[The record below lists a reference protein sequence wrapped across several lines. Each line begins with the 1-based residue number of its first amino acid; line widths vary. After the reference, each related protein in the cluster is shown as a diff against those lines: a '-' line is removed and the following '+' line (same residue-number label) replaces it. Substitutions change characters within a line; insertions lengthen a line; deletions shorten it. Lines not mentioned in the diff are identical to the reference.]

1 MGEGCRLVTA
11 EPEYSEGVVC
21 MIKSVG
27 IDLGGIGEHK
37 VRCLDEN
44 AQMCDGFGFDTSR
57 VGLTKLEERIFSDG
71 SNPVIVFEPTG
82 LAWLLVAVYLKS
94 RHPDSRLV
102 RVQAQKVVAL
112 RKYLNRS
119 SKSDKI
125 DSLTLAK
132 MPFIDPEKL
141 EEIYLPPGKIYAI
154 QRLARQR
161 KRLESEIAGHKKRIG
176 SIVDGHFPGIRS
188 AFSDPWSAQARA
200 FLRSRLNPLT
210 VIRAGE
216 KALCA
221 FLTKARKHCR
231 IEASVESH
239 GIYLACREAAALY
252 KASSSVGTIDDD
264 FFSSLQDEV
273 SRELRIMEM
282 EEAES
287 AAIAN
292 RIEGLYLEIHPSDN
306 LRTIPG
312 VGSITAPV
320 FLATIGNPAR
330 FRSQSSFANYC
341 GVVPGANQSSDSEA
355 KGLRMTKAG
364 PPIMRWALFQAS
376 QIARAHDP
384 QLACVYYREMVH
396 NGKNHMQAMGAV
408 MSHMSARVL
417 AVLRED
423 KPYEIRDI
431 NGSIV
436 SREEAKQIILA
447 KYQVPEEIRRERRHR
462 KTPGSPN
469 LQKKLREMLVPRVH
483 EAAAAPQPAVT

>member
-1 MGEGCRLVTA
+1 
-11 EPEYSEGVVC
+11 

-37 VRCLDEN
+37 VRCLDEK
-44 AQMCDGFGFDTSR
+44 AQMCDGFGFDTSMA
-57 VGLTKLEERIFSDG
+57 GLAKLEERIFIDG
-71 SNPVIVFEPTG
+71 SNPIIVFEPTG
-82 LAWLLVAVYLKS
+82 LAWLLVAVYLKG

-132 MPFIDPEKL
+132 MSFIDPEKL
-141 EEIYLPPGKIYAI
+141 EEIYLPSSEIYAI

-188 AFSDPWSAQARA
+188 AFSDPWSAHARA

-210 VIRAGE
+210 VVRNGE
-216 KALCA
+216 KSLCA
-221 FLTKARKHCR
+221 FLTKARRHYR
-231 IEASVESH
+231 VEASVESH
-239 GIYLACREAAALY
+239 GIYLACRETAALY
-252 KASSSVGTIDDD
+252 KASSSVETIDDD
-264 FFSSLQDEV
+264 FFSALQDEV
-273 SRELRIMEM
+273 SRELRLMEI
-282 EEAES
+282 EEVES
-287 AAIAN
+287 AAIAK
-292 RIEGLYLEIHPSDN
+292 RIEKLYLKLHPSDN

-312 VGSITAPV
+312 VGNHTAPI

-364 PPIMRWALFQAS
+364 PAIMRWALFQAGGIS
-376 QIARAHDP
+376 RAHDP

-423 KPYEIRDI
+423 KPYALRDVD
-431 NGSIV
+431 GSIV
-436 SREEAKQIILA
+436 SREEAKKIIMA

-462 KTPGSPN
+462 KTPGSPS
-469 LQKKLREMLVPRVH
+469 LQKKLREMLVPRVR
-483 EAAAAPQPAVT
+483 EAAAAPQPVMT

>member
-1 MGEGCRLVTA
+1 
-11 EPEYSEGVVC
+11 

-37 VRCLDEN
+37 VRCLDEK
-44 AQMCDGFGFDTSR
+44 AQMCDGFGFETSR
-57 VGLTKLEERIFSDG
+57 AGLAKLEERIFSDG

-82 LAWLLVAVYLKS
+82 LAWLLVAVYLKG

-132 MPFIDPEKL
+132 MPFIDPETL
-141 EEIYLPPGKIYAI
+141 EEIYFPPGKIYAI

-188 AFSDPWSAQARA
+188 AFSDPWSAHAKV

-210 VIRAGE
+210 VVRSGE

-221 FLTKARKHCR
+221 FLTKARRHCK
-231 IEASVESH
+231 IKASVESH
-239 GIYLACREAAALY
+239 GVYLACREVATLY
-252 KASSSVGTIDDD
+252 KASGSVGTIDDD
-264 FFSSLQDEV
+264 FFSALQDEIV
-273 SRELRIMEM
+273 RELRLMEI

-287 AAIAN
+287 AAIAK
-292 RIEGLYLEIHPSDN
+292 RLEKLYLELHPSDN

-312 VGSITAPV
+312 VGDITAPV
-320 FLATIGNPAR
+320 FLATIGDPAR
-330 FRSQSSFANYC
+330 FRSQASFANYC
-341 GVVPGANQSSDSEA
+341 GIVPGANQSSESEA
-355 KGLRMTKAG
+355 KGLKMTKAG
-364 PPIMRWALFQAS
+364 PPIMRWALFQAG
-376 QIARAHDP
+376 QIGRSNDP

-396 NGKNHMQAMGAV
+396 NGKTHMQAMGAV

-431 NGSIV
+431 DGRSV
-436 SREEAKQIILA
+436 SREEA
-447 KYQVPEEIRRERRHR
+447 
-462 KTPGSPN
+462 
-469 LQKKLREMLVPRVH
+469 
-483 EAAAAPQPAVT
+483 

>member
-1 MGEGCRLVTA
+1 
-11 EPEYSEGVVC
+11 

-37 VRCLDEN
+37 VRCLDER
-44 AQMCDGFGFDTSR
+44 AQMCDGFSFDTTR
-57 VGLTKLEERIFSDG
+57 AGLAKLEERVFSGG
-71 SNPVIVFEPTG
+71 SNPVIIFEPTG

-94 RHPDSRLV
+94 QHPDSRLV

-141 EEIYLPPGKIYAI
+141 EEIYFPPAKIYAI

-161 KRLESEIAGHKKRIG
+161 KRLENDIAGRKKRIG
-176 SIVDGHFPGIRS
+176 AIVDGHFPGIRS
-188 AFSDPWSAQARA
+188 TFSDPWSAHARA
-200 FLRSRLNPLT
+200 FLRSRLNPLA
-210 VIRAGE
+210 VVRAGE

-221 FLTKARKHCR
+221 FLTKARRHCR

-239 GIYLACREAAALY
+239 GVYLACREVATLY

-264 FFSSLQDEV
+264 FFSALQDEI
-273 SRELRIMEM
+273 SRELRLMEI

-287 AAIAN
+287 AVIAK
-292 RIEGLYLEIHPSDN
+292 RLEKLYLEIHPSDN

-312 VGSITAPV
+312 VGDHTAPI
-320 FLATIGNPAR
+320 FLATIGDPAR

-341 GVVPGANQSSDSEA
+341 GIVPGANQSSDSEA

-364 PPIMRWALFQAS
+364 SAIMRWALFQAGYIGRS
-376 QIARAHDP
+376 HDP

-423 KPYEIRDI
+423 KPYELRDKDERP
-431 NGSIV
+431 V
-436 SREEAKQIILA
+436 SREEARKIILTR
-447 KYQVPEEIRRERRHR
+447 YQVPEEIRRERRCR
-462 KTPGSPN
+462 KTPGSPR
-469 LQKKLREMLVPRVH
+469 LQKKLREMLVPREH
-483 EAAAAPQPAVT
+483 EAAAAPQPG

>member
-1 MGEGCRLVTA
+1 
-11 EPEYSEGVVC
+11 

-37 VRCLDEN
+37 VRCLDER
-44 AQMCDGFGFDTSR
+44 AQMCDGFSFDTTR
-57 VGLTKLEERIFSDG
+57 AGLAKLEERVFSNG
-71 SNPVIVFEPTG
+71 SNPVIIFEPTG

-141 EEIYLPPGKIYAI
+141 EEIYFPPGKIYAI

-161 KRLESEIAGHKKRIG
+161 RRLENDIAGRKKRIG

-188 AFSDPWSAQARA
+188 TFSDSWSAHARA
-200 FLRSRLNPLT
+200 FLRSRLNPLA
-210 VIRAGE
+210 VVRSGE

-221 FLTKARKHCR
+221 FLTKARRHCK

-239 GIYLACREAAALY
+239 GVYLACREVATLY

-264 FFSSLQDEV
+264 FFSALQDEI
-273 SRELRIMEM
+273 SRELRLMEI
-282 EEAES
+282 EETES
-287 AAIAN
+287 AAIAK
-292 RIEGLYLEIHPSDN
+292 RLEKLYMELHPSDN

-312 VGSITAPV
+312 VGDHTAPI
-320 FLATIGNPAR
+320 FLATVGDPAR
-330 FRSQSSFANYC
+330 FHSQSSFANYC
-341 GVVPGANQSSDSEA
+341 GIVPGANQSSGSEA

-364 PPIMRWALFQAS
+364 PAIMRWALFQAGYIGRS
-376 QIARAHDP
+376 HDP

-408 MSHMSARVL
+408 MSHLSARVL
-417 AVLRED
+417 ATLRED

-431 NGSIV
+431 DGRSV
-436 SREEAKQIILA
+436 SHEEARKIILS
-447 KYQVPEEIRRERRHR
+447 KYQVPEEIRKERRRR
-462 KTPGSPN
+462 KTPGSPG
-469 LQKKLREMLVPRVH
+469 LQKKLREMLVPRAH
-483 EAAAAPQPAVT
+483 EAAAAPQPVGT

>member
-1 MGEGCRLVTA
+1 
-11 EPEYSEGVVC
+11 

-27 IDLGGIGEHK
+27 IDLAGSGEHK
-37 VRCLDEN
+37 VRCLDER
-44 AQMCDGFGFDTSR
+44 AQMCDGFSFETT
-57 VGLTKLEERIFSDG
+57 VTGLQKLEERIFSKG

-82 LAWLLVAVYLKS
+82 LAWLLVAVYLKA

-141 EEIYLPPGKIYAI
+141 EEIYFPPAKVYAI

-161 KRLESEIAGHKKRIG
+161 KRLENDIAGRKKRID
-176 SIVDGHFPGIRS
+176 SIMDGYLPGIRS
-188 AFSDPWSAQARA
+188 AFSDPWSAHARA
-200 FLRSRLNPLT
+200 FLRSRLNPLA
-210 VIRAGE
+210 VVRAGE
-216 KALCA
+216 KALHT
-221 FLTKARKHCR
+221 FLTKARRHCKVD
-231 IEASVESH
+231 ASVESH
-239 GIYLACREAAALY
+239 SVFLTCREAAALY
-252 KASSSVGTIDDD
+252 KASSSVETIDDD
-264 FFSSLQDEV
+264 FFLALQDEV
-273 SRELRIMEM
+273 CRELKLMEM

-287 AAIAN
+287 SAIAKHL
-292 RIEGLYLEIHPSDN
+292 EKLYVELLPSDN

-312 VGSITAPV
+312 IGDHTAPV
-320 FLATIGNPAR
+320 FLAIVGNPAR

-341 GVVPGANQSSDSEA
+341 GVVPGANQSADSEA
-355 KGLRMTKAG
+355 KGLQMTKAG
-364 PPIMRWALFQAS
+364 PAIMRWALFQAG
-376 QIARAHDP
+376 QIGRSHDP

-408 MSHMSARVL
+408 MSHLSARVL

-423 KPYEIRDI
+423 KPYELRDVDGI
-431 NGSIV
+431 PV
-436 SREEAKQIILA
+436 SREEARKIILA

-462 KTPGSPN
+462 KSLGN
-469 LQKKLREMLVPRVH
+469 FKLQKKLREMLVPRAN
-483 EAAAAPQPAVT
+483 EAAKTPQPVAT